1 MPVEISIPFRIADD
15 GGVAFEDNPDRQIAQ
30 HVRALVGTEPG
41 ERVMLPTYGVP
52 LKEYLFSVDDEIA
65 EQQIAHAVTDGL
77 AQYEPGVIVR
87 SVTPVPTVDG
97 DGIAM
102 VDVQFI
108 RSEAPGTNASLARSI
123 NTAEI
128 RVGGEVR
135 EVIRG

>member
-15 GGVAFEDNPDRQIAQ
+15 GGVAFEDNPDKQIAQ

-52 LKEYLFSVDDEIA
+52 LKGHLFDPDDEIA
-65 EQQIAHAVTDGL
+65 EQEIAQAVIDGL
-77 AQYEPGVIVR
+77 GSFEPGVVVR
-87 SVTPVPTVDG
+87 SIAPVPTVDG
-97 DGIAM
+97 DGIAQ
-102 VDVQFI
+102 VEVQFV
-108 RSEAPGTNASLARSI
+108 RSEAPGSDASLARSI